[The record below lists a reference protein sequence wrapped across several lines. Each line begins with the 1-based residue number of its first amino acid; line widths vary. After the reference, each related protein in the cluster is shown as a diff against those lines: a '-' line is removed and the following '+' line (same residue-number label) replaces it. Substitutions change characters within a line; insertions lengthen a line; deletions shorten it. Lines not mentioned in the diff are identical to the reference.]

1 MDKLRYFLE
10 SRFADSHTVRG
21 FHYFLIGI
29 SGIPVFGFRFGVPG
43 IGIQNSELPTPP
55 LLLFCRNASTD
66 HSKATMRTKKWEKYE
81 SQESRAVMDCPR
93 MGGRGAL
100 YCILWLIYSRFNKKT
115 FLRRPRNGH
124 FTRYVL
130 LCTNNGNLRILVPT
144 YIPSKTLSMHLV
156 CVHYFNLYH

>member
-115 FLRRPRNGH
+115 FLRRPGMG
-124 FTRYVL
+124 TLPDMCCYVPIMAI
-130 LCTNNGNLRILVPT
+130 CAFWYQHI
-144 YIPSKTLSMHLV
+144 YQAK
-156 CVHYFNLYH
+156 HYQCI